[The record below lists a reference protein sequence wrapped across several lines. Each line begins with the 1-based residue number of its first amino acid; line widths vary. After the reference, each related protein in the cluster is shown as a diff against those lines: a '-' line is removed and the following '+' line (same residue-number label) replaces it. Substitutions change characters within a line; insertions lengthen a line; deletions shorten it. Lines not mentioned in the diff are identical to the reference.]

1 MSSMSAQCQGK
12 QTKSRTYSY
21 CGFWFYSEKRGQ
33 VIPQAAG
40 CDRPQRLF
48 QRVLVKAET
57 GVLWWN
63 FSHMHMKTLQWR
75 TSEEDGSLL
84 WCFGMWFRDCECSSW
99 PTLWLALWGCM
110 HQCIYC
116 SPMSVWNSE
125 ATSDLPIYWHHQLNN
140 TTYENISPAL
150 KLEPASLSWI

>member
-1 MSSMSAQCQGK
+1 MSRKINKVQDLFLLWFLILFKEKKESDYSGCRLWQDTKAVSEGK
-12 QTKSRTYSY
+12 NQ
-21 CGFWFYSEKRGQ
+21 
-33 VIPQAAG
+33 
-40 CDRPQRLF
+40 
-48 QRVLVKAET
+48 VLVKTQT
-57 GVLWWN
+57 GFLWWN
-63 FSHMHMKTLQWR
+63 FSHMRMKTLQWW

-99 PTLWLALWGCM
+99 LALWLALWGCM

-140 TTYENISPAL
+140 TTYENTSPAL